1 MKRFDLAL
9 LIGLIITIAVSNFTS
24 FKESYKSLQNG
35 VLRLHVLANSDSEE
49 DQELKLKVRD
59 RILEY
64 SSELF
69 GEGLSIDEVEGR
81 VKQKLD
87 KIKEIADEVIK
98 ENGYAYSVDCE
109 LVNMDFTAREYGELT
124 MPAGN
129 YDALRITIGRAEGQ
143 NWWCVMYPPLC
154 IPATTVKD
162 GHDADSELLID
173 SKAIVTAKDSE
184 DFFSKEEYEI
194 MEKPE
199 RYKVKF
205 KILEIYDGIKKKIAN

>member
-69 GEGLSIDEVEGR
+69 GEG
-81 VKQKLD
+81 
-87 KIKEIADEVIK
+87 
-98 ENGYAYSVDCE
+98 
-109 LVNMDFTAREYGELT
+109 
-124 MPAGN
+124 
-129 YDALRITIGRAEGQ
+129 
-143 NWWCVMYPPLC
+143 
-154 IPATTVKD
+154 
-162 GHDADSELLID
+162 
-173 SKAIVTAKDSE
+173 
-184 DFFSKEEYEI
+184 
-194 MEKPE
+194 
-199 RYKVKF
+199 
-205 KILEIYDGIKKKIAN
+205 